1 MIPSQS
7 VSLTL
12 CGLLLFWCPRLVC
25 KTEEVTRHRFVYGR
39 SADLWLQV
47 PIMAANSKGPCGTRP
62 HHSLLLSPRTSECVR
77 EKREKVSSEVIRR
90 LACVCVCAS
99 MCVSARVCVCLYVSP
114 SSGFNGDFGR
124 VWKAQATPPH
134 SRQAAV
140 CERKASVKAG
150 QAPAALWPRGGRRR
164 QGARFHAHVFIWV
177 TLCGFLIYK
186 R

>member
-1 MIPSQS
+1 M
-7 VSLTL
+7 
-12 CGLLLFWCPRLVC
+12 C

-99 MCVSARVCVCLYVSP
+99 MCVSARVCVC
-114 SSGFNGDFGR
+114 
-124 VWKAQATPPH
+124 
-134 SRQAAV
+134 V
-140 CERKASVKAG
+140 CMFLPQVGLMGILGGCEKLKRHHLTVGKPLFARERRA
-150 QAPAALWPRGGRRR
+150 
-164 QGARFHAHVFIWV
+164 
-177 TLCGFLIYK
+177 
-186 R
+186 